1 VIASSRIRFLV
12 VLLALAPVG
21 CSFSYSSES
30 SAKTLASPFTSSGS
44 SASSSNGGAKQSYR
58 DDVRD
63 YTAAYVGSRA
73 DLTGFERGLADV
85 ARRHGVTNW
94 EEDDTTYVGVGA
106 GLAKAKVSVVV
117 VEVYKQHLSQGDPA
131 KAAAIQRGYDAG
143 H

>member
-1 VIASSRIRFLV
+1 MRLLV
-12 VLLALAPVG
+12 VLLAVAPLG

-30 SAKTLASPFTSSGS
+30 SAKTLASPFTSSSSSSGGGS
-44 SASSSNGGAKQSYR
+44 SRSYR

-73 DLTGFERGLADV
+73 DLAGFERGLADV

-117 VEVYKQHLSQGDPA
+117 VEVYKQNLSQGDPA

-143 H
+143 R

>member
-1 VIASSRIRFLV
+1 MIAPSCMRLLV
-12 VLLALAPVG
+12 VLLAVAPLG

-44 SASSSNGGAKQSYR
+44 VSSSGGGAKQSYR

-73 DLTGFERGLADV
+73 DLAGFERGLADV

-117 VEVYKQHLSQGDPA
+117 VEVYKQNLSQGDPA

-143 H
+143 R